1 MNKKHAIFAAAFGVL
16 LAGCSDVEVANVET
30 SSQNVIGFNVI
41 GSTAETKATPINSSN
56 LKSEDFSV
64 FCYTTKG
71 VPFLGSVDAEYNHNG
86 VRISWNGKKWYY
98 SNPKEV
104 HYWPVDDVLNFYAI
118 YPGTTI
124 KQSDKHYMWEFKSD
138 FQGVHYKC
146 LDEFNTDLPD
156 DIQLKHKNHDVM
168 YGIAKDQVY
177 STHNGVVTFHFKH
190 ILSQIVFKAKKN
202 LESLTVTIKDI
213 KLHNI
218 KQGGTFAYPED
229 VQYTTAEMETS
240 RDCWSNVAESDTY
253 SPYIIKDG
261 NIEVGTENTDI
272 TVSGDSPS
280 LLIPQTVTAWTVS
293 SENKKTIEE
302 ADAAEESYLEVTCV
316 LQQNGQNL
324 TTVDADGYATIY
336 VPFSADWMPGKRYVY
351 TLIFGGGYDADG
363 NAILDPITF
372 DAAVEEWGDE
382 IHDINY

>member
-86 VRISWNGKKWYY
+86 VRISWNGEKWYY
-98 SNPKEV
+98 SNLKEV

-124 KQSDKHYMWEFKSD
+124 GRSDEHYEWEFKSD

-146 LDEFNTDLPD
+146 LDEFNTDLPNN
-156 DIQLKHKNHDVM
+156 IQVKHKNHDVM
-168 YGIAKDQVY
+168 YGIAKKQVY
-177 STHNGVVTFHFKH
+177 STNNGVVKFHFKH

-218 KQGGTFAYPED
+218 KQGGTFAYPD
-229 VQYTTAEMETS
+229 VQYTTADTETS

-261 NIEVGTENTDI
+261 EISVGTDDTDI

-280 LLIPQTVTAWTVS
+280 LVIPQAVTAWTVS
-293 SENKKTIEE
+293 GEDKKNITE
-302 ADAAEESYLEVTCV
+302 ADAAEESYLSITCV
-316 LQQNGQNL
+316 LQQNGQDL
-324 TTVDADGYATIY
+324 TTVDDAGYATIY
-336 VPFSADWMPGKRYVY
+336 IPFSADWMPGKRYVY

-382 IHDINY
+382 IHDIDY

>member
-1 MNKKHAIFAAAFGVL
+1 MG
-16 LAGCSDVEVANVET
+16 D
-30 SSQNVIGFNVI
+30 
-41 GSTAETKATPINSSN
+41 
-56 LKSEDFSV
+56 
-64 FCYTTKG
+64 
-71 VPFLGSVDAEYNHNG
+71 VDAEYNHNG

-124 KQSDKHYMWEFKSD
+124 GRSDEHYEWEFKND

-146 LDEFNTDLPD
+146 LDEFNTDLPNN
-156 DIQLKHKNHDVM
+156 IQVKHENHDVM
-168 YGIAKDQVY
+168 YGIAKEQVY
-177 STHNGVVTFHFKH
+177 STHDGVVTFHFKH

-218 KQGGTFAYPED
+218 KQGGTFSYPK
-229 VQYTTAEMETS
+229 VQYTTAETETS
-240 RDCWSNVAESDTY
+240 RDCWSKVDESDTY
-253 SPYIIKDG
+253 SPYIIKDED
-261 NIEVGTENTDI
+261 ISVGTDDTDI
-272 TVSGDSPS
+272 TVSGESPS
-280 LLIPQTVTAWTVS
+280 LVIPQTVTAWTVS
-293 SENKKTIEE
+293 GADKKTIAE
-302 ADAAEESYLEVTCV
+302 ADAAGESYLEVTCV

-324 TTVDADGYATIY
+324 TTMNADGYATIY